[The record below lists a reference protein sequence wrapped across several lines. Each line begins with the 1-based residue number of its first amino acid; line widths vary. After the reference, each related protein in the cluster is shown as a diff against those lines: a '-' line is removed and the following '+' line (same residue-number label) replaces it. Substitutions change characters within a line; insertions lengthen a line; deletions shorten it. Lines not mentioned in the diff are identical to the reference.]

1 LKKIEINDGNT
12 KAVVMKDF
20 GGVISSLV
28 VDGVE
33 ILYMNESDLGVA
45 NLLAGG
51 IPVLFPFCSTTQDDT
66 YIVNGKEYTMPMHGF
81 VKDMSFSLEKQT
93 NSSVTVYTVPNEI
106 IKKENYPFDFV
117 LHIEYKVSGQSLLIN
132 ATIDNLSDTPMPYY
146 IGWHTY
152 FRTGSKKNTKFTFDF
167 ANYTSY
173 LDGESGEV
181 QGNTI
186 DLSQPLDHVYKG
198 IGDKRMLLENYADG
212 YNAQIVVDDLH
223 EVLTVCT
230 AFADCA
236 CIEPWTAVPD
246 AINTG
251 ELLRHV
257 APNSSV
263 TCGWQIN
270 VQITK

>member
-1 LKKIEINDGNT
+1 
-12 KAVVMKDF
+12 
-20 GGVISSLV
+20 
-28 VDGVE
+28 
-33 ILYMNESDLGVA
+33 
-45 NLLAGG
+45 
-51 IPVLFPFCSTTQDDT
+51 
-66 YIVNGKEYTMPMHGF
+66 MPMHGF

-212 YNAQIVVDDLH
+212 YNAQIVVDDWH